1 MGLTQ
6 AISLNICAHF
16 EPITCYQD
24 HIQNVKNSLHYFGD
38 AIPDCAVRGSAALWE
53 RGGALP
59 DHSGD
64 RDRADLPPR
73 RPRNAGGT
81 AAPAAAA
88 PAIGRAAAPSSGRP
102 SSPPVTA
109 CPGQSP
115 QEEEEEKGAPLQAAG
130 NYPRSSQGYDTTP
143 IAGHPPRATT

>member
-1 MGLTQ
+1 MSRIHYIILGMRYRIVLLGEAQ
-6 AISLNICAHF
+6 HF
-16 EPITCYQD
+16 E
-24 HIQNVKNSLHYFGD
+24 NGEVHYRTIAEIEIGRI
-38 AIPDCAVRGSAALWE
+38 AP
-53 RGGALP
+53 
-59 DHSGD
+59 
-64 RDRADLPPR
+64 PPR

-88 PAIGRAAAPSSGRP
+88 PSSGWP